1 MSKSKT
7 SQATQNQ
14 SKTAEKSTRVERSR
28 SKSTRTER
36 SRSMAFS
43 FGDPEPILDTS
54 MVSYLG
60 VYLDTMGDYYQPPID
75 LTGLAKLMGAN
86 AYHGP
91 ILHFKKNMVLKWYEP
106 SSLLS
111 AEELRKL
118 VLNYIATG
126 NGYLQKI
133 TNRFG
138 TVTKLISQPSIT
150 MRRGKQP
157 GQFFKI
163 MPDGSNLEFLEDEII
178 HLLEYDLIQ
187 DIYGVPEF
195 LGGIQSVLL
204 TEDMTLF
211 RRKYILNG
219 QHMGYILVT
228 NDADIDDDTAK
239 AIETQIKQSK
249 GPGNGRSLYLN
260 IARSNAREP
269 VQIIPVGNIGT
280 KDDYEKIKGITE
292 REMLAMHRMQP
303 GLSGVIPEGMG
314 FGDMNKI
321 KEVYYD
327 LEVTAL
333 QQPFLELNNVLN
345 APVVS
350 FSEPLWKETEE

>member
-1 MSKSKT
+1 MSQSKST
-7 SQATQNQ
+7 
-14 SKTAEKSTRVERSR
+14 

-43 FGDPEPILDTS
+43 FGDPEPILDS
-54 MVSYLG
+54 PMVSYLG
-60 VYLDTMGDYYQPPID
+60 VYLDTKGDYYQPPID
-75 LTGLAKLMGAN
+75 LMGLAKLMGAN

-91 ILHFKKNMVLKWYEP
+91 ILHFKKNMVLKWYVQ
-106 SSLLS
+106 SALLS
-111 AEELRKL
+111 TVEFRKL

-126 NGYLQKI
+126 NGYLQKL

-138 TVTKLISQPSIT
+138 TVTKLISQPST
-150 MRRGKQP
+150 LMRSGKQP
-157 GQFFKI
+157 GQYHKLQA
-163 MPDGSNLEFLEDEII
+163 DGSSIEFLQDEII

-228 NDADIDDDTAK
+228 NDADIDDDTAAEIK
-239 AIETQIKQSK
+239 KQIKQSK

-260 IARSNAREP
+260 ISRSNAREP

-303 GLSGVIPEGMG
+303 GLSGVIPDGMG

-333 QQPFLELNNVLN
+333 QQPFLELNSLLN
-345 APVVS
+345 AEVVKFNEPV
-350 FSEPLWKETEE
+350 WTESQDS

>member
-1 MSKSKT
+1 MDTSKLSTSKSK
-7 SQATQNQ
+7 SL
-14 SKTAEKSTRVERSR
+14 
-28 SKSTRTER
+28 
-36 SRSMAFS
+36 MFS
-43 FGDPEPILDTS
+43 FGDPEPILNSTS
-54 MVSYLG
+54 VNYLG
-60 VYLDTMGDYYQPPID
+60 VFMDIGGDYYQPPIE

-106 SSLLS
+106 NPLLS
-111 AEELRKL
+111 PAEFKKL
-118 VLNYIATG
+118 VLNFIATG
-126 NGYLQKI
+126 NGYLQKL

-138 TVTKLISQPSIT
+138 TVTRLISQPST
-150 MRRGKQP
+150 LMRRGKQP
-157 GQFFKI
+157 GQFYKI
-163 MPDGSNLEFLEDEII
+163 KPDGSKIEFLNDEII

-219 QHMGYILVT
+219 QHMGYIMVT
-228 NDADIDDDTAK
+228 NDADIDKETAK
-239 AIETQIKQSK
+239 SIEKKIKDSK

-260 IARSNAREP
+260 IGKSGAKEP

-303 GLSGVIPEGMG
+303 GLSGVIPDGMG

-321 KEVYYD
+321 KEVYHE
-327 LEVTAL
+327 LEVTAM
-333 QQPFLELNNVLN
+333 QQPFLELNDMLSRQVVQFRE
-345 APVVS
+345 PV
-350 FSEPLWKETEE
+350 WKEERDIP